1 MSLACVLVINCGSSS
16 MKFSVIPQD
25 ADQPLLSGLAERLGI
40 DHAVI
45 TFKDRDGHKSTVAL
59 DDASHQHA
67 LKVLFA
73 KLDEQQLLE
82 AINAVGHRVAHGGS
96 DFKRSVLVTDDV
108 IEKVRALSVL
118 APLHN
123 PANLIGIEAA
133 RALLPALPHIA
144 VFDTAFHQTLS
155 PAAYTYAIPLEFQQ
169 DYMVRRYGFHGT
181 SHRYIAAEA
190 LASLDLDGGSWHR
203 DCPLGQRFIAMCGA
217 KRHEH

>member
-133 RALLPALPHIA
+133 RAL
-144 VFDTAFHQTLS
+144 
-155 PAAYTYAIPLEFQQ
+155 
-169 DYMVRRYGFHGT
+169 
-181 SHRYIAAEA
+181 
-190 LASLDLDGGSWHR
+190 
-203 DCPLGQRFIAMCGA
+203 
-217 KRHEH
+217 

>member
-144 VFDTAFHQTLS
+144 VFDTAFPRPCLRLLTPMRSRWSSSKIIWCDVTAFTEHLT
-155 PAAYTYAIPLEFQQ
+155 AILPP
-169 DYMVRRYGFHGT
+169 RRLH
-181 SHRYIAAEA
+181 H
-190 LASLDLDGGSWHR
+190 
-203 DCPLGQRFIAMCGA
+203 
-217 KRHEH
+217 